1 MDLVYK
7 NEKPLFV
14 IAALISGLFWLA
26 LVLGT
31 LGIFLIYVLL
41 AYVIFLFAHSAFISH
56 LKGSGVKITPEQYPD
71 LHAKL
76 VKSCE
81 RVGLKEVPDAYLLRT
96 DFFNALATRF
106 LGRSFV
112 VLFTDVVDALEDHP
126 DAIDFY
132 IGHELGHIHRN
143 HLLWKPLLM
152 PASILPLLGPA
163 LRRAE
168 EYTCDRYGTA
178 CCESEDDVKA
188 ALAAIAAGDSRWKT
202 INVSAYLEQTR
213 ITSGFWMSFHELT
226 GDYPWLTKRM
236 ATALALHRGEKVSHP
251 SRHGLAWL
259 LALFIPRTG
268 VGGGIA
274 SIFVVIAIIGIL
286 AAIAIPAYKD
296 YQQRAAMTSG
306 YGAYSDMDMAGA
318 EADTTDSSIRLRAAY
333 FEAYPLQQEVTDYA
347 IENQEWPASLENLGY
362 PDVTIANHELS
373 YDIDL
378 YDGGMIGVWMGNDVY
393 GEGEYLVMEPQVD
406 EQGQISWLCYGQ
418 NVDTGALPAEC
429 R

>member
-31 LGIFLIYVLL
+31 LGIFLIYALL
-41 AYVIFLFAHSAFISH
+41 AYIIFLFAHSAFISH

-178 CCESEDDVKA
+178 CCEAEDDVKA

-202 INVSAYLEQTR
+202 INVNAYLEQTR

-274 SIFVVIAIIGIL
+274 SIFVVIAIVGIL

-296 YQQRAAMTSG
+296 YQQRAAMTTG
-306 YGAYSDMDMAGA
+306 YGAYSEMDMASA
-318 EADTTDSSIRLRAAY
+318 EADTTESSIRLRAAY
-333 FEAYPLQQEVTDYA
+333 AEAYPLQQEVTDYA

-418 NVDTGALPAEC
+418 NVEAGALPAEC